1 MEGVVR
7 TRVGYAG
14 GEAPDP
20 TYRRIQDHTEV
31 LQIEYDPSKI
41 SYETLLEEFWE
52 SHNPIVRPYSRQYM
66 SLLLYHNEEQRDII
80 EKSRKA
86 YEEKV
91 GKTVLT
97 EIKTLDRFYSAEGY
111 HQKYYLQNRPGIVEE
126 VRGMY
131 PDFTSFVDS
140 TTAAR
145 LNGYVSGKGNMEAFE
160 EDIAKINLS
169 EETETKIRELLDII
183 W

>member
-1 MEGVVR
+1 MQGVVR
-7 TRVGYAG
+7 TRAGYAG

-20 TYRRIQDHTEV
+20 TYRRIQDHSET
-31 LQIEYDPSKI
+31 LQIEYDPSLI
-41 SYETLLEEFWE
+41 TYEELLEVFWE
-52 SHNPIVRPYSRQYM
+52 SHDPTARPYSRQYM
-66 SLLLYHNEEQRDII
+66 SILLYHNEGQKEII
-80 EKSRKA
+80 EKSREA
-86 YEEKV
+86 YEA
-91 GKTVLT
+91 KTGRSVMT
-97 EIKTLDRFYSAEGY
+97 EIKALDRFYSAEGY

-145 LNGYVSGKGNMEAFE
+145 LNGYVSGKGNMEEFE
-160 EDIAKINLS
+160 RDINKMNLP
-169 EETETKIRELLDII
+169 EKTEKNLRDLLDMI